1 MNKEESKN
9 QNKRV
14 AVIKIRGAVAARINI
29 KDTFGMLR
37 LYRKNYCVVVENN
50 PCYLGMIRKIKDYV
64 TWGEIEDDTYESL
77 IEKKGELYKGR
88 ETDAKGKIKYKKF
101 VEINGKKIKPFF
113 RLPPPKKGFGRNGI
127 KTVFSK
133 GGALGYR
140 GAKINELIKR
150 ML

>member
-1 MNKEESKN
+1 MNKKESEN

-14 AVIKIRGAVAARINI
+14 AVIRIRGAVIARTNI
-29 KDTFGMLR
+29 KDTFSMLR
-37 LYRKNYCVVVENN
+37 LYRKNYCVVVKNS
-50 PCYLGMIRKIKDYV
+50 PGYLGMIKKVKDYI
-64 TWGEIEDDTYESL
+64 TWGEIEDDTYKSL

-88 ETDAKGKIKYKKF
+88 ETDTKGKIKYKKF

-113 RLPPPKKGFGRNGI
+113 RLQPPKKGFGKKGI
-127 KTVFSK
+127 KAVFSK
-133 GGALGYR
+133 GGTLGYR